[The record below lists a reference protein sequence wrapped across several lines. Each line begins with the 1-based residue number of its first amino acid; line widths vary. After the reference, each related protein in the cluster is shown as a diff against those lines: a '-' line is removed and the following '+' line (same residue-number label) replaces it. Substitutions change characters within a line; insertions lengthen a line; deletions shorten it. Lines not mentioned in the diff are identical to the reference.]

1 MYTILLNNGCVQ
13 YDCTY
18 GSPAITDADQ
28 QYVETLPRQV
38 WKSNLSLPKKI
49 LTEALHEFI
58 VIPIP
63 TNHILLPLVLKYGVL
78 PLAGWQV
85 AAKAALSLS
94 FLSRTHD
101 RKYNERLVD

>member
-1 MYTILLNNGCVQ
+1 MDVYNMTAHMVPLQLLMQINSMSKHSRGRF
-13 YDCTY
+13 
-18 GSPAITDADQ
+18 GSQIF
-28 QYVETLPRQV
+28 LF
-38 WKSNLSLPKKI
+38 PKKI
-49 LTEALHEFI
+49 LTEALREFI
-58 VIPIP
+58 VIPI
-63 TNHILLPLVLKYGVL
+63 TNNILLPLVLKYGVL